1 MANFVALPGAIADGN
16 MSTRQ
21 FSAVILSEATVD
33 FEVKGTTA
41 NTQRPIGVLQNAPDT
56 SGFAAEV
63 AISGVCK
70 MQFGGS
76 ITQGDELG
84 VDANGLAV
92 SLGAPAS
99 TGGHSGRYV
108 IGQALQ
114 TGTSTGVYFV
124 AFQPAYLFTT

>member
-1 MANFVALPGAIADGN
+1 MANFVAIPGAIADGN

-21 FSAVILSEATVD
+21 FSAVILSEGTVD
-33 FEVKGTTA
+33 FEMHGTTA
-41 NTQRPIGVLQNAPDT
+41 NTQRPVGVLQNAPDT
-56 SGFAAEV
+56 SGHAAEV
-63 AISGVCK
+63 CHSGICK
-70 MQFGGS
+70 WQFGGS

-99 TGGHSGRYV
+99 TGGHAGRYV
-108 IGQALQ
+108 LGQALQ

-124 AFQPAYLFTT
+124 VLQPAYLFTT